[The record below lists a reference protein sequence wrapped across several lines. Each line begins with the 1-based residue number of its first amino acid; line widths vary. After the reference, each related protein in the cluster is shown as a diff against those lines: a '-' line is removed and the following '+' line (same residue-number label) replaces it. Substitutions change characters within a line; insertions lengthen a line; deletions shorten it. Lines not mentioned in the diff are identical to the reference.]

1 MKTADKILEEA
12 LTLFSIHGYQGVS
25 VEMIAAA
32 VGIKASSLYKHY
44 KNKQSI
50 FDGIFAMMKDRYQ
63 RQEQQL
69 NIPQEAQEVQN
80 FYQHIQPAQLEKIS
94 EELFLY
100 YLQDEKEAKFR
111 HLLTIEQFKN
121 PHVAEILH
129 QRYYEEPIA
138 FQEQLFQGM
147 MDAGIFKQGNAQVA
161 ALQFYSPIMLLLT
174 SCEQGSLTIEEA
186 SIQLRSHVQQFRQL
200 YTKE

>member
-94 EELFLY
+94 EKLFLY

-129 QRYYEEPIA
+129 QRYSEEPIA

>member
-12 LTLFSIHGYQGVS
+12 LTLFSTHGYQGVS
-25 VEMIAAA
+25 VEMIATA

-50 FDGIFAMMKDRYQ
+50 FDGIFTMMKQRYQ
-63 RQEQQL
+63 QQEQQL
-69 NIPQEAQEVQN
+69 TIPQEAQEVQH
-80 FYQHIQPAQLEKIS
+80 FYQQIQPAQLEKIS

-100 YLQDEKEAKFR
+100 YIQDEKEAKFR
-111 HLLTIEQFKN
+111 HLLMIEQFKN
-121 PHVAEILH
+121 PHIAEILH

-147 MDAGIFKQGNAQVA
+147 MEAGVFKQENAHIA
-161 ALQFYSPIMLLLT
+161 ALQFYSPIMILLN

-186 SIQLRSHVQQFRQL
+186 LTELRSHVQQFHQL
-200 YTKE
+200 YTEE